1 MERAARQR
9 VDLRRDRHRLR
20 SMPDCIEQRRH
31 VGRRGQM
38 QRWNTLLER
47 RQCCNRASRQQ
58 LGHKRRDVL
67 LLDQPAGRE
76 AQHAAEHRLTIDV
89 CSVER
94 LGGARQLR
102 QPLVQQ
108 VMPAVPRCVQQRA
121 VAARVTLVVVERHA
135 KAVTLCDHPRRQLAA
150 ARGEHIQEGRRARC
164 VCGVDAGALLQQ
176 EGRDLELAALKRNVQ
191 WCAPGSVARRQRV
204 RVAHKLAHALGVVD
218 GRGKVERRVA
228 SLRGVS
234 LILCCA
240 RVDLRRR
247 HAAQQQAHL
256 LPVAG
261 LCGAAQ
267 VAAVILQLLLGLRVL
282 WRTIRVE
289 LNNLVLAAG
298 ASHFDTAVT
307 ACFVARSAPEG
318 GLCHTVCK
326 TVCKWTSIAGHG
338 YLVDHV

>member
-1 MERAARQR
+1 MAHGAWAMGAWRAGHRAWGMACHCPDRGCPWPLQLPR
-9 VDLRRDRHRLR
+9 NFGPGREAEATQAWPVDSRLCQPPHSVASHLRRDRHRLR

-164 VCGVDAGALLQQ
+164 V
-176 EGRDLELAALKRNVQ
+176 
-191 WCAPGSVARRQRV
+191 
-204 RVAHKLAHALGVVD
+204 
-218 GRGKVERRVA
+218 
-228 SLRGVS
+228 
-234 LILCCA
+234 
-240 RVDLRRR
+240 
-247 HAAQQQAHL
+247 
-256 LPVAG
+256 
-261 LCGAAQ
+261 
-267 VAAVILQLLLGLRVL
+267 
-282 WRTIRVE
+282 
-289 LNNLVLAAG
+289 
-298 ASHFDTAVT
+298 
-307 ACFVARSAPEG
+307 
-318 GLCHTVCK
+318 
-326 TVCKWTSIAGHG
+326 
-338 YLVDHV
+338 